1 MSITVSVFGMMQIG
15 KEEESFKIQSGV
27 FLLPNTNYQLL
38 NTSY

>member
-1 MSITVSVFGMMQIG
+1 MAGEVFGGQQVG

-27 FLLPNTNYQLL
+27 FLLPTTHYQLL